1 MQEFA
6 EKQIKKELKID
17 AKALDIPTGAAEVFI
32 ENTLKSV
39 KKNIKTKK
47 TITKLDLERL
57 ITKELKKYNSDLA
70 YVYKIRDKII

>member
-1 MQEFA
+1 MQDFD

-39 KKNIKTKK
+39 KKNIKTK
-47 TITKLDLERL
+47 
-57 ITKELKKYNSDLA
+57 
-70 YVYKIRDKII
+70 

>member
-39 KKNIKTKK
+39 KKNIRTKK

>member
-57 ITKELKKYNSDLA
+57 LTNDLKKYNSDLA